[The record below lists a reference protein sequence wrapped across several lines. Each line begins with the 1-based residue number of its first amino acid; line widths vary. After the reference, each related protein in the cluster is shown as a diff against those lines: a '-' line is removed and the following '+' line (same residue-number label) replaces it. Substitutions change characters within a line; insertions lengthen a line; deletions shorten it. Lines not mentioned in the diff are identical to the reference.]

1 MLELRDLRYQPATAR
16 QPVLREVSLQLA
28 AGSPRLVAGRSG
40 SGKTT
45 LLELFGGLAD
55 PDAGQIL
62 WNGEVLNGRQRRW
75 LCGLVFQFPERHFLG
90 LNVAQELRLG
100 QRRLGGEAVERVLRQ
115 VGLASMSLQQAPER
129 LSGGQQRRLALAVQL
144 LRDPKVLLLDEP
156 TAGLDWTV
164 RDEVLQLLASLARE
178 RALLVVTH
186 EPELFAGVVEGG
198 WFLEDGE
205 LSPLAAR
212 PLAAIRTMRAV
223 GGGDGG

>member
-1 MLELRDLRYQPATAR
+1 
-16 QPVLREVSLQLA
+16 
-28 AGSPRLVAGRSG
+28 LVAGRSG

-45 LLELFGGLAD
+45 LLELIGGLAD
-55 PDAGQIL
+55 PDAGAIL
-62 WNGEVLNGRQRRW
+62 WDGETLNSRQRRW

-90 LNVAQELRLG
+90 LTVAQELRLG
-100 QRRLGGEAVERVLRQ
+100 QRRLGGEAVERVLAQ
-115 VGLASMSLQQAPER
+115 VGLASVSLQQAPER

-198 WFLEDGE
+198 WYLENG
-205 LSPLAAR
+205 LLHPLTSR
-212 PLAAIRTMRAV
+212 PLTAIRTMPAV

>member
-1 MLELRDLRYQPATAR
+1 VGEPA
-16 QPVLREVSLQLA
+16 
-28 AGSPRLVAGRSG
+28 LVAGRSG

-45 LLELFGGLAD
+45 LLEVISGLAD
-55 PDAGQIL
+55 ADGGRIL

-90 LNVAQELRLG
+90 LTVAQELKLG
-100 QRRLGGEAVERVLRQ
+100 VRRLGTERIDEVLAQ
-115 VGLASMSLQQAPER
+115 VGLEAISLQQAPER

-164 RDEVLQLLASLARE
+164 RDEVLQLLADLGRE

-186 EPELFAGVVEGG
+186 EPELFRGVIERGWRLAEGCLHPLEGLPSIERITAGG
-198 WFLEDGE
+198 LLTMPPDG
-205 LSPLAAR
+205 
-212 PLAAIRTMRAV
+212 V
-223 GGGDGG
+223 G

>member
-1 MLELRDLRYQPATAR
+1 MLEIRDLRYQPATAR
-16 QPVLREVSLQLA
+16 QPVLRNVSLQLA
-28 AGSPRLVAGRSG
+28 AGAPRLVAGRSG

-45 LLELFGGLAD
+45 LLELIGGLAD
-55 PDAGQIL
+55 PDAGALL
-62 WNGEVLNGRQRRW
+62 WDGETLNSRQRRW

-90 LNVAQELRLG
+90 LTVAQELRLG
-100 QRRLGGEAVERVLRQ
+100 QRRLGGEAVERVLAQ
-115 VGLASMSLQQAPER
+115 VGLASVSLQQAPER

-164 RDEVLQLLASLARE
+164 RDEVLQLLASLGRE

-198 WFLEDGE
+198 WYLEDG
-205 LSPLAAR
+205 LLHPLTSR
-212 PLAAIRTMRAV
+212 PLTAIRTMPAV